1 MKNNTIVD
9 WFALLL
15 KVTLAGV
22 VLVFLGSESIAFF
35 TFIFPADQWFMAY
48 TGFGLT
54 SGAFLVYLFL
64 FLKNAKTDL
73 QKTVAIIMM
82 FVGIGGELATAGF
95 GMQVEAW
102 DKQGWVMAQ
111 SDFDFMVLAVR
122 GLMFA
127 HALALLAYSFGDE
140 IMTAFDKNNNGIP
153 DMLEKKPMRQFGATV
168 GNANNKDAEI
178 ANLKKRLAELEKSPK
193 TDSQQPT
200 E

>member
-9 WFALLL
+9 WFSLLL

-82 FVGIGGELATAGF
+82 FVGIAGELATAGF

-140 IMTAFDKNNNGIP
+140 IMSAFDKNKNGVP
-153 DMLEKKPMRQFGATV
+153 DMFEKKPVRQFGAAV
-168 GNANNKDAEI
+168 GNANNEAAEI
-178 ANLKKRLAELEKSPK
+178 ARLKKIIEDMKNAPK
-193 TDSQQPT
+193 QDSQQPK